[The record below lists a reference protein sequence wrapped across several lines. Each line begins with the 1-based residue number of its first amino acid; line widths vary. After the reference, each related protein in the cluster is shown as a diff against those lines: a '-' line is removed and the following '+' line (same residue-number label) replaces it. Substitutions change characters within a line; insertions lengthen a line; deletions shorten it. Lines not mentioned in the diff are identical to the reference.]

1 MVSSKYTAEN
11 RFAGTIDGDDLRCN
25 RSKNVR
31 KFHTVFFSSSF
42 SRPPQECLEF
52 TILPELIATLL
63 YVEALEDN
71 EVIFVENLRQINR
84 FMVDSSKQ
92 PFLEDLRQPQK
103 VSVCL
108 MDAENYSTYPDS
120 QFEED
125 NVLRELNKCLLAF
138 RQNATSPIITST
150 QPPNANVHRLNSV
163 SSMDSSNEL
172 TAQKDREPKRLVSL
186 TTGNVPQKNQ
196 SVRRRRM
203 NERFLSDFSPCRLS
217 PIGESGRNSPRDI
230 TQIVIRQPSSSTK
243 RSSYDS
249 DRIMNTIEKRRSWL
263 AASPV
268 GANSS
273 KEGGSSVPS
282 VVTGK

>member
-1 MVSSKYTAEN
+1 M
-11 RFAGTIDGDDLRCN
+11 
-25 RSKNVR
+25 
-31 KFHTVFFSSSF
+31 
-42 SRPPQECLEF
+42 
-52 TILPELIATLL
+52 IATLL

-92 PFLEDLRQPQK
+92 PRLEDLRQPQK
-103 VSVCL
+103 VCVCL

-138 RQNATSPIITST
+138 RQNATSPIITNT
-150 QPPNANVHRLNSV
+150 QPPQSANVHRLNSV
-163 SSMDSSNEL
+163 SSIDSANEL
-172 TAQKDREPKRLVSL
+172 TAQKDREPKRLVSV
-186 TTGNVPQKNQ
+186 TDSKCCPNRFSFVAG
-196 SVRRRRM
+196 M
-203 NERFLSDFSPCRLS
+203 NERFLSDFSRCRLS

-273 KEGGSSVPS
+273 KEGGSNVPS